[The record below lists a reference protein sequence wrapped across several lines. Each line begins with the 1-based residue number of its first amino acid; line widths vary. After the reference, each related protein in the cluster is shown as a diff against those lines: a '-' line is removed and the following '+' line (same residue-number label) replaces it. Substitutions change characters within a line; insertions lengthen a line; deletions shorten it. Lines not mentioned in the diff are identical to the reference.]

1 MSKSNQ
7 VETLTSIVPCRKETG
22 LARYR
27 RKPNYVEAV
36 QVDKETT
43 IELHSTSYVMDPGDY
58 LVTTAKGHQF
68 IYPAEM
74 FEREYEMD
82 NL

>member
-7 VETLTSIVPCRKETG
+7 VETLTSIVPCRKDIG
-22 LARYR
+22 LPRYR
-27 RKPNYVEAV
+27 RKPNYVDAI

-43 IELHSTSYVMDPGDY
+43 IELYGTPYVMSPGDY

-74 FEREYEMD
+74 FEREYERD
-82 NL
+82 K

>member
-1 MSKSNQ
+1 M
-7 VETLTSIVPCRKETG
+7 P
-22 LARYR
+22 RYR

-43 IELHSTSYVMDPGDY
+43 IELYGTPHVMHPGDY
-58 LVTTAKGHQF
+58 LVTTAKGQQF

-74 FEREYEMD
+74 FESEYERD
-82 NL
+82 K